1 MTTPLTIETWG
12 LVALSIQALLHV
24 SVQGLVLKA
33 KVGNAW
39 KVGARDNPVDPG
51 VIAARAKRATENF
64 IETAIGCIAVALV
77 IILTERSNSFTE
89 IGCIVY
95 IACRFFYLPA
105 YLTGIPWVRT
115 LLWNAATA
123 GLAAMIL
130 GVFL

>member
-1 MTTPLTIETWG
+1 MTPLTIELWG

-39 KVGARDNPVDPG
+39 TVGARDTEVDPG

-64 IETAIGCIAVALV
+64 VETAIGFIAIALV
-77 IILTERSNSFTE
+77 IILTDRSNSYTE
-89 IGCIVY
+89 FGCLIYIIG
-95 IACRFFYLPA
+95 RFFYLPA

-123 GLAAMIL
+123 GLAAMII